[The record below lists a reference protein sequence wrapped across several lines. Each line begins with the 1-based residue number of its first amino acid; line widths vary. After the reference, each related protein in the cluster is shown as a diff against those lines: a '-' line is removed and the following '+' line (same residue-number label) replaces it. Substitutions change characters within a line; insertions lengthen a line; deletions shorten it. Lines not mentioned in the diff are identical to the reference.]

1 MKKNEKFIQTE
12 PVLSSAEKV
21 ALAAGK
27 LIVTEVQMALC
38 FITAKEQLE
47 EGKYYLGT
55 GIDKTQLYIE
65 CGMNQETF
73 RRCVEKFKILLNGQD
88 EDEEVTDKEVIYK
101 KLKTYF
107 IKFMNMKTDDVLELA
122 KQSLTPENREKG
134 QQVYNNRQL
143 GIDNNLEKTK
153 QLKKNIKYKTLQL
166 FNQLK
171 KSFDIKK
178 AYDMT
183 IAKIALEMNIDK
195 SVVKANTD
203 IKI

>member
-12 PVLSSAEKV
+12 PVLSPAEKV

-73 RRCVEKFKILLNGQD
+73 RRCVEKFKILLNGQ
-88 EDEEVTDKEVIYK
+88 EEEEEVTDKEVIYK

-153 QLKKNIKYKTLQL
+153 QLKKDIKYKTLQL

>member
-12 PVLSSAEKV
+12 PVLSTGEKV

-65 CGMNQETF
+65 CGMNQKTF
-73 RRCVEKFKILLNGQD
+73 RRCVEKFKILLNGQE

-143 GIDNNLEKTK
+143 GIDNSLEKTK